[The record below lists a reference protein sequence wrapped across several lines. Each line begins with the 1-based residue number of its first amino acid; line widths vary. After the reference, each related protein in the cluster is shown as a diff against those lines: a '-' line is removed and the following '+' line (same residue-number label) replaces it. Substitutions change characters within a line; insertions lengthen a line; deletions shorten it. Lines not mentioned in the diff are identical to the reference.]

1 MGFTI
6 LNQNNY
12 AGVPYKNSA
21 NPNATIKSSG
31 CGVVSMAM
39 ILANLAGVKVTVSD
53 LAAYSIKHGARA
65 SSGTNLV
72 KLAQCICRDYPEL
85 SYTTT
90 NDEEVLKSHLEAG
103 GMAIM
108 NADGNDGVD
117 GIFAHYGHYLAIL
130 GIKDGKPLIADPAW
144 TSSRYKSAYRR
155 KYVTD
160 LGGGLITCDW
170 YVLNMDTKYRSPNYY
185 LFKRVGVSS
194 MDGAD
199 EKMEEEESMYKDINE
214 VPEWGKEAVQLRI
227 DLNVTDGKNLTES
240 MVRIWTIQDREDP
253 YIRNLEDVGKK
264 ASYMFDDV
272 KAWMAAGVIAGD
284 GRHEI
289 GKRLSQLQTLLMMS
303 RVK

>member
-12 AGVPYKNSA
+12 AGVPYPNSGNSA
-21 NPNATIKSSG
+21 ANIKSSG

-39 ILANLAGVKVTVSD
+39 ILANLAGVKVPVLE
-53 LAAYSIKHGARA
+53 LAAYSLKNGCRA
-65 SSGTNLV
+65 ISGTNMV
-72 KLAQCICRDYPEL
+72 KLAKCICRDYPEL

-90 NDEEVLKSHLEAG
+90 NDETALCKHIESG
-103 GMAIM
+103 GLAIM
-108 NADGNDGVD
+108 NADGDDGYD

-130 GIKDGKPLIADPAW
+130 GVRDGKPLIADPAW
-144 TSSRYKSAYRR
+144 TSNRYKSAYRR

-170 YVLNMDTKYRSPNYY
+170 YVLNMDTKHRTPNYY
-185 LFKRVGVSS
+185 LFAKK
-194 MDGAD
+194 ATIKAA
-199 EKMEEEESMYKDINE
+199 ENEEEESMYKDINE

-227 DLNVTDGKNLTES
+227 DLNVTDGTNLTES

-264 ASYMFDDV
+264 ASYMFEDV
-272 KAWMAAGVIAGD
+272 KAWMAAGVIAGN

>member
-39 ILANLAGVKVTVSD
+39 ILANLAGVKVPVSE

-65 SSGTNLV
+65 SAGTNMRV
-72 KLAQCICRDYPEL
+72 LAAAIAKDYPEL
-85 SYTTT
+85 TYSTT
-90 NDEEVLKSHLEAG
+90 NDENELKDHLAVG

-108 NADGNDGVD
+108 NADGNDCAQ
-117 GIFAHYGHYLAIL
+117 GIFAAYGHYLAIL
-130 GIKDGKPLIADPAW
+130 GVKDDKPLIADPAW
-144 TSSRYKSAYRR
+144 TSSRYKSAYR
-155 KYVTD
+155 KQYVTD

-170 YVLNMDTKYRSPNYY
+170 YVLNLDTKYRTPNYY

-194 MDGAD
+194 MDAAD
-199 EKMEEEESMYKDINE
+199 EKMEDEESMYKSIEE

-227 DLNVTDGKNLTES
+227 DLNVTDGTNLTES

-272 KAWMAAGVIAGD
+272 KAWMAAGVIAGN

>member
-1 MGFTI
+1 MRFII

-12 AGVPYKNSA
+12 AGVPYPNSGNPAA
-21 NPNATIKSSG
+21 NIKTSG

-108 NADGNDGVD
+108 NADGDDGVD
-117 GIFAHYGHYLAIL
+117 GIFAYGGHYLAIL

-144 TSSRYKSAYRR
+144 TATRYKSAYRK

-170 YVLNMDTKYRSPNYY
+170 STLDLDTKERTPNYY
-185 LFKRVGVSS
+185 LFAKK
-194 MDGAD
+194 ATIKAA
-199 EKMEEEESMYKDINE
+199 ENEEEENMYKDINE
-214 VPEWGKEAVQLRI
+214 VPGWGKEAVQLRI

-272 KAWMAAGVIAGD
+272 KAWMAAGVIAGN